1 MKKFLS
7 MALALVMMLTMA
19 SCAMA
24 EDTLKIGAIAP
35 LTGAAASY
43 GLEVQAGVNYA
54 VEEVNAN
61 GGLLGKTVEVIWRD
75 DMHDPATSV
84 NAYNEIVNDVVA
96 FVGPVTTAPTV
107 AVYGVAGKDGT
118 PMISPSATAY
128 EVTDAGNNLFRACFL
143 DPYQAEIMAV
153 FAKENLQ
160 AATAAIVYNNADD
173 YSMGLAESFKK
184 KAAELG
190 IEIVAEEVCVAG
202 QADYSA
208 QMDKVSS
215 AEPDVVYVAE
225 YYEDAAIILPNAYDA
240 GLDET
245 PLLGADGWTG
255 LAAQVGS
262 DVQYLANCYYT
273 DSFSNEADGEVA
285 KAFVTGFTASTGA
298 APAGFNALGYDAA
311 RLMFRAI
318 EVAGNTNAADI
329 VAAMDAMNYECAT
342 GVITFD
348 DHNDPI
354 KSVYVKSYNEDGSE
368 KLITRVDPQ

>member
-1 MKKFLS
+1 MKKFLA
-7 MALALVMMLTMA
+7 MVLALAMMLTMA
-19 SCAMA
+19 SAAMA
-24 EDTLKIGAIAP
+24 ETLKIGGIAP

-54 VEEVNAN
+54 VEEINAN
-61 GGLLGKTVEVIWRD
+61 GGLLGMQVEVIWRD
-75 DMHDPATSV
+75 DVHDPATSV

-96 FVGPVTTAPTV
+96 FVGPVTTAPTIAVFNV
-107 AVYGVAGKDGT
+107 AAQDGT
-118 PMISPSATAY
+118 PMITPSATAY
-128 EVTDAGNNLFRACFL
+128 EVTDGGNNLFRACFL

-153 FAKENLQ
+153 FAKETLE
-160 AATAAIVYNNADD
+160 ASTAAIIYDNAND
-173 YSMGLAESFKK
+173 YTIGLTNSFKA

-208 QMDKVSS
+208 QMSKIAD

-225 YYEDAAIILPNAYDA
+225 YYEDTAVMLPLAYEA

-245 PLLGADGWTG
+245 PLLGPDGWTG
-255 LAAQVGS
+255 LAAQVG
-262 DVQYLANCYYT
+262 DEVEYLQNCYYS
-273 DSFSNEADGEVA
+273 DSFSNEAEGEVA
-285 KAFVTGFTASTGA
+285 KAFVSGFTASTGA

-311 RLMFRAI
+311 RLMLHAI
-318 EVAGNTNAADI
+318 EVAGSTDAAAI
-329 VAAMDAMNYECAT
+329 VAALDATNYECAT

-368 KLITRVDPQ
+368 KLVTRVDPQ